1 MKQVVAI
8 IKPFKLDDVRES
20 LSEIGVQGLTV
31 SEVKGFGRQ
40 KGHTELYRGAE
51 YVVDFLPKLKLEIAV
66 DDGIVE
72 QVVEAITKG
81 ANTGKIGDGKIFV
94 YPLEQVIRI
103 RTGETGSD
111 AREASGAV
119 IMENEIFQLQY
130 AMDTFYFLICG
141 ALVMWMAAG
150 FSMLE
155 AGLVRAKNTT
165 EILTKNV
172 MLFSIACISYLVVG
186 YDIMY
191 GGGVFLSG
199 IAGGDTLVADALT
212 ASQEAGF
219 EGGSVYSAASDF
231 FFQVVFVAT
240 AMSIVS
246 GAVAER
252 MKLWAFAAFA
262 VVLTAFIYPMEG
274 AWTWGGADVFGMYN
288 LGDLGF
294 SDFAGSGIVHMA
306 GAAAALAGVILL
318 GARKGKYGPNGE
330 VRPIPGANMPL
341 ATLGTF
347 ILWMGWFGFN
357 GGSVLKLGD
366 MASANAVAMVFL
378 NTNTAAA
385 GGALAALLV
394 AKLAFGKADLTMILN
409 GALAGLVAITAGPD
423 TPTPLMATIIG
434 AIGGVI
440 VVFSIV
446 FFDKIKIDDP
456 VGAISVHG
464 VVGLWGLL
472 AVPLTNDGAS
482 FSGQIIGAATIFIW
496 VFVTSFIVWS
506 ILKMVMGIRVSD
518 EEEYEGVD
526 IVECGVE
533 AYPEFTSSG
542 K

>member
-1 MKQVVAI
+1 
-8 IKPFKLDDVRES
+8 
-20 LSEIGVQGLTV
+20 
-31 SEVKGFGRQ
+31 
-40 KGHTELYRGAE
+40 
-51 YVVDFLPKLKLEIAV
+51 
-66 DDGIVE
+66 
-72 QVVEAITKG
+72 
-81 ANTGKIGDGKIFV
+81 
-94 YPLEQVIRI
+94 
-103 RTGETGSD
+103 
-111 AREASGAV
+111 
-119 IMENEIFQLQY
+119 MENEIFQLQY
-130 AMDTFYFLICG
+130 ALDTFYFLVSG
-141 ALVMWMAAG
+141 AFVMWMAAG
-150 FSMLE
+150 FAMLE

-172 MLFSIACISYLVVG
+172 MLFAIACTAYLVVG

-191 GGGVFLSG
+191 DGGVFLAG
-199 IAGGDTLVADALT
+199 IVGDGVAGADEPAT
-212 ASQEAGF
+212 YAP
-219 EGGSVYSAASDF
+219 SADF

-262 VVLTAFIYPMEG
+262 VVMTAFIYPLEG
-274 AWTWGGADVFGMYN
+274 SWTWGGADVFGLYN

-330 VRPIPGANMPL
+330 IHPIPGGNLPL

-347 ILWMGWFGFN
+347 ILWLGWFGFN
-357 GGSVLKLGD
+357 GGSVL
-366 MASANAVAMVFL
+366 ATASVESANAVAVVFM
-378 NTNTAAA
+378 NTNAAAA
-385 GGALAALLV
+385 GGVLAALIV
-394 AKLAFGKADLTMILN
+394 AKLMFGKADLTMILN

-446 FFDKIKIDDP
+446 FLDKIKIDDP

-464 VVGLWGLL
+464 TVGLWGLL
-472 AVPLTNDGAS
+472 AVPLTNDGVS
-482 FSGQIIGAATIFIW
+482 FSGQLIGAATIFVW
-496 VFVTSFIVWS
+496 VFVASFIVWS
-506 ILKMVMGIRVSD
+506 ILKVVMGIRVTE

-526 IVECGVE
+526 YVECGME
-533 AYPEFTSSG
+533 AYPEFTNSG